1 MLKANARQRK
11 SVLNNQQGFTLI
23 EIIAVLI
30 ILGILAA
37 VAAPKYMD
45 MQDEAKEA
53 AVQGAFGAAAS
64 NVSLSYAKFIVD
76 YYSAPD
82 GIDESGGVY
91 SWTSTEVTDPT
102 DAAVEIES
110 NLGDFTATY
119 EYTAADEEVEIE
131 ITAGPH
137 WFDSSSPPTKTIGSF

>member
-1 MLKANARQRK
+1 MLKANVRQRK

-53 AVQGAFGAAAS
+53 AVQGALGAAAS
-64 NVSLSYAKFIVD
+64 NASLSYAKFIVD
-76 YYSAPD
+76 YYSAPVD
-82 GIDESGGVY
+82 ISSNAWVNADESDSVAI
-91 SWTSTEVTDPT
+91 ETD
-102 DAAVEIES
+102 
-110 NLGDFTATY
+110 LGDFTASYVATIDSDDNLSFVTISITGT
-119 EYTAADEEVEIE
+119 EPEWLDDLPAADKQKEL
-131 ITAGPH
+131 
-137 WFDSSSPPTKTIGSF
+137 SSF

>member
-1 MLKANARQRK
+1 MLKANAHQRK

-53 AVQGAFGAAAS
+53 AVQGALGAAAS
-64 NVSLSYAKFIVD
+64 NASLSYAKFIVD
-76 YYSAPD
+76 YYSAPVN
-82 GIDESGGVY
+82 ISSNAWVNADESESVAI
-91 SWTSTEVTDPT
+91 ETD
-102 DAAVEIES
+102 
-110 NLGDFTATY
+110 LGDFTASYVATTDDDNLTSVTISLTGT
-119 EYTAADEEVEIE
+119 EPEWLDDLPAADKQKEL
-131 ITAGPH
+131 
-137 WFDSSSPPTKTIGSF
+137 SSF